1 MFPLLAT
8 EYGLREVLLLHFWRA
23 TSTKFCYK
31 GSGLTEDIPTFA
43 AHAFYPTLGEQA
55 VDGRIGFDR
64 WHMHFESEYGAF
76 QIPISQ
82 LQIHKANGKGEPIYF
97 TDPAQPD
104 LSVYTFDTRVLRLRT
119 LLDAAQTRVQ
129 LNAMRS
135 QSEAKRNIRITVG
148 FLVGCVV
155 IAVLATASLRL
166 MVRALVSRIPPK
178 FEQDVG
184 DKFFAELQQE
194 ETFIQDTNLQ
204 SKIDLAVTPLLA
216 SLPTNQIQFRF
227 HIMELPM
234 ANAFALPG
242 GHVVVTTGLLKLV
255 DRPEELA
262 GAVAHEIAHVTQK
275 HMFRKVISDMGPALL
290 FQLFMGGQGGLV
302 GVLGA
307 GSQLLMTQGF
317 SQEYELEADAV
328 GWPHLINAHIDP
340 RGLTDMLRK
349 LKTEEDKDR
358 FSDMEIA
365 ALRSHPATQKRIERL
380 EAKWKKLKQKSG
392 FIQFETAGTNR

>member
-1 MFPLLAT
+1 
-8 EYGLREVLLLHFWRA
+8 
-23 TSTKFCYK
+23 
-31 GSGLTEDIPTFA
+31 LTEDIPTFV
-43 AHAFYPTLGEQA
+43 AHACHPNFGEQA
-55 VDGRIGFDR
+55 VEGRIGFDR
-64 WHMHFESEYGAF
+64 WHMHFESEYGTF

-97 TDPAQPD
+97 ADPAQPD

-135 QSEAKRNIRITVG
+135 QGEAKRNIKITVG
-148 FLVGCVV
+148 FLVGCLV
-155 IAVLATASLRL
+155 IAVVATASIKL
-166 MVRALVSRIPPK
+166 MVRALVMRIPPK
-178 FEQDVG
+178 FEQDIG

-204 SKIDLAVTPLLA
+204 TKLDLAVTPLLA

-227 HIMELPM
+227 HIMEMPM

-255 DRPEELA
+255 QRPEELA

-275 HMFRKVISDMGPALL
+275 HMFRQIISTMGPALL
-290 FQLFMGGQGGLV
+290 FQLFMGNQGGLV
-302 GVLGA
+302 GALGA

-328 GWPHLINAHIDP
+328 GWNYLVAAHIDP
-340 RGLTDMLRK
+340 RGLTDVLRK
-349 LKTEEDKDR
+349 LKDEEER
-358 FSDMEIA
+358 ERISDMEIA
-365 ALRSHPATQKRIERL
+365 ALRSHPKTQKRIDRL

-392 FIQFETAGTNR
+392 FIEFEAQPGKAVETLNR

>member
-1 MFPLLAT
+1 
-8 EYGLREVLLLHFWRA
+8 LLLYFWRA
-23 TSTKFCYK
+23 TSTEFCYK
-31 GSGLTEDIPTFA
+31 VSGLTEDIPTFA
-43 AHAFYPTLGEQA
+43 AHAFHPTLGEQA

-64 WHMHFESEYGAF
+64 WHMHFESEYGVF

-82 LQIHKANGKGEPIYF
+82 LQIHKANGKGEPLYL

-129 LNAMRS
+129 LNAMRR
-135 QSEAKRNIRITVG
+135 QSEAKRNVKITVG

-155 IAVLATASLRL
+155 IAMLATASVRL

-178 FEQDVG
+178 FEQDLG

-204 SKIDLAVTPLLA
+204 SRIDLAVTPLLA

-227 HIMELPM
+227 HIMEMPM

-290 FQLFMGGQGGLV
+290 FQLFLGGQGGLV
-302 GVLGA
+302 GVVGA

-328 GWPHLINAHIDP
+328 GWNYLISAHIDP

-380 EAKWKKLKQKSG
+380 DAKWKKLKQKSG
-392 FIQFETAGTNR
+392 FIQFENPK

>member
-1 MFPLLAT
+1 
-8 EYGLREVLLLHFWRA
+8 LR
-23 TSTKFCYK
+23 
-31 GSGLTEDIPTFA
+31 EDIPTFV
-43 AHAFYPTLGEQA
+43 AHASHPNFGEGA

-64 WHMHFESEYGAF
+64 WHMHFESEYGNF

-82 LQIHKANGKGEPIYF
+82 LQIHEPQGKGEPIYF

-104 LSVYTFDTRVLRLRT
+104 LWIYTFDVRVLRLRT
-119 LLDAAQTRVQ
+119 LLDASQTRVQ
-129 LNAMRS
+129 LNAIRK
-135 QSEAKRNIRITVG
+135 QGEAKRNIKITVG
-148 FLVGCVV
+148 FLVGCLV
-155 IAVLATASLRL
+155 IAVLATASVKL

-178 FEQDVG
+178 FEQDLG
-184 DKFFAELQQE
+184 DKFFAQLQQE
-194 ETFIQDTNLQ
+194 ETFVQDTNLQ
-204 SKIDLAVTPLLA
+204 AKLDLAVTPLLS

-227 HIMELPM
+227 HIMETPI

-255 DRPEELA
+255 SRPEELA
-262 GAVAHEIAHVTQK
+262 GAIAHEIAHVTQK

-307 GSQLLMTQGF
+307 GSQLIMAQGF

-328 GWPHLINAHIDP
+328 GWNYLVKAHIDP

-349 LKTEEDKDR
+349 LKAEEDKERLGDL
-358 FSDMEIA
+358 EIA
-365 ALRSHPATQKRIERL
+365 ALRSHPSTEKRILRL
-380 EAKWKKLKQKSG
+380 EEKWKKLKQKSG
-392 FIQFETAGTNR
+392 FIEFAAQPAKAAETLNR